1 MKWFNELKVG
11 VKLTLSFV
19 VVLAMMTF
27 LGIFSIVKLA
37 QVNQTSTDMEMNW
50 MPSARAAGDLNTA
63 TSDYRIAEL
72 QHILSV
78 DEADMAKYE
87 KVLAEING
95 GIEKSE
101 ADYAKLISSPEEQK
115 IFDSFVQSWKDYLA
129 ESKKLIALSRENK
142 NDEAKALIRGNSQKE
157 FDETSAELEKLI
169 QLNVEGGKNA
179 SHQGDLL
186 YDNSRTLIIS
196 ILVIAVVLSA
206 GIAAVLTRGILRQLG
221 GEPSYAAEVA
231 TRIAAGDLT
240 AEVSVAHGDTTS
252 LLAAMKAMRDSLVN
266 IVSQVR
272 LGTDNIASASTQ
284 IASGNLD
291 LSSRTEEQASSLEE
305 TASSMEEMTSTV
317 KQNADNARQANTLAA
332 SASETAQK
340 GGAVVHQVVE
350 TMSAINASANKIV
363 DIISVIDGIAFQT
376 NILALNAAVEAARAG
391 EQGRGFAVVAGEV
404 RTLAQRSA
412 AAAKEIKA
420 LIDDSVEKVDIGA
433 RLVNEAGETMN
444 EIVESVKR
452 VTDIMG
458 EITAASQEQTSGI
471 EQINQA
477 ISQMDE
483 VTQQNASLVEEAA
496 AASEAMKDQ
505 ASELLQVVS
514 VFKTAASPQ
523 LPTASVARRPLASGI
538 SRPNGAIS
546 RSTTNKASLPSSLHM
561 KKPRVTSEADW
572 SEF

>member
-1 MKWFNELKVG
+1 MKWFNELRVG
-11 VKLTLSFV
+11 AKLALSFV
-19 VVLAMMTF
+19 VVLVLMAF
-27 LGIFSIVKLA
+27 LGVFSILKLA
-37 QVNQTSTDMEMNW
+37 QVNQTSTDMEVNW
-50 MPSARAAGDLNTA
+50 MPSARAAGNMNTA
-63 TSDYRIAEL
+63 TSDYRVAEL

-87 KVLAEING
+87 KILADINR
-95 GIEKSE
+95 GIEE
-101 ADYAKLISSPEEQK
+101 TEGEYAKLVSSPEERK
-115 IFDSFVQSWKDYLA
+115 IYDSFVQSWKEYLV
-129 ESKKLIALSRENK
+129 ESGKVIALSRQNK
-142 NDEAKALIRGNSQKE
+142 NDEAKALTRGKSQTE
-157 FDETSAELEKLI
+157 FDEASADLSKLI
-169 QLNVEGGKNA
+169 ELNVDGGKNA
-179 SHQGDLL
+179 SHQGDIL
-186 YDNSRTLIIS
+186 YENSRFLIIA
-196 ILVIAVVLSA
+196 ILGIAIALSA
-206 GIAAVLTRGILRQLG
+206 AIATVLTRGILRQLG

-231 TRIAAGDLT
+231 ANIASGDLT
-240 AEVSVAHGDTTS
+240 GEVTVAAGDTTS
-252 LLAAMKAMRDSLVN
+252 LLAAMKAMRNSLVN

-305 TASSMEEMTSTV
+305 TASSMEEMTTTV
-317 KQNADNARQANTLAA
+317 KQNADNARQANMLAA

-340 GGAVVHQVVE
+340 GGTVVNQVVE
-350 TMSAINASANKIV
+350 TMSAINTSANKIV

-420 LIDDSVEKVDIGA
+420 LIDDSVEKVGVGA
-433 RLVNEAGETMN
+433 KLVNDAGVTMN
-444 EIVESVKR
+444 EVVESVRR

-458 EITAASQEQTSGI
+458 EITAASQEQTAGI

-496 AASEAMKDQ
+496 AASEAMKEQ

-514 VFKTAASPQ
+514 VFKVASGSHTVRPVATARPGATQLRNPGTAGSQRAASRLPVPKSSQ
-523 LPTASVARRPLASGI
+523 LSKRPAASSD
-538 SRPNGAIS
+538 
-546 RSTTNKASLPSSLHM
+546 
-561 KKPRVTSEADW
+561 EW

>member
-1 MKWFNELKVG
+1 MKWFNELRVG
-11 VKLTLSFV
+11 TKLTLSFV
-19 VVLAMMTF
+19 VVLVLMIF
-27 LGIFSIVKLA
+27 LGVLSILKLA
-37 QVNQTSTDMEMNW
+37 QVNQTSTDMEVNW
-50 MPSARAAGDLNTA
+50 MPSTRAAGEMNTA

-72 QHILSV
+72 QHILSI
-78 DEADMAKYE
+78 DEADMTKYE
-87 KVLAEING
+87 KLLADINR
-95 GIEKSE
+95 GIEKTE
-101 ADYAKLISSPEEQK
+101 AEYAKLVSSPEEQR
-115 IFDSFVQSWKDYLA
+115 IYDSFVQSWKEYLV
-129 ESKKLIALSRENK
+129 ESGKLIALSRQNK

-157 FDETSAELEKLI
+157 FDEASADLSKLI
-169 QLNVEGGKNA
+169 ELNVDGGKNA
-179 SHQGDLL
+179 SHQGDIL
-186 YDNSRTLIIS
+186 YENSRSWIMA
-196 ILVIAVVLSA
+196 ILGIAIALSA
-206 GIAAVLTRGILRQLG
+206 AIATVLTRGILKQLG

-231 TRIAAGDLT
+231 AKIASGDLT
-240 AEVSVAHGDTTS
+240 AEVTIAPGDTTS
-252 LLAAMKAMRDSLVN
+252 LLAAMKAMRNSLVN

-305 TASSMEEMTSTV
+305 TASSMEEMTTTV

-340 GGAVVHQVVE
+340 GGTVVNQVVE
-350 TMSAINASANKIV
+350 TMSAIHTSANKIV

-420 LIDDSVEKVDIGA
+420 LIDDSVEKVGVGA
-433 RLVNEAGETMN
+433 KLVNDAGVTMN
-444 EIVESVKR
+444 EVVESVRR

-458 EITAASQEQTSGI
+458 EITAASQEQTAGI

-496 AASEAMKDQ
+496 AASEAMKEQ

-514 VFKTAASPQ
+514 VFKVASGSNSVRPV
-523 LPTASVARRPLASGI
+523 PTARP
-538 SRPNGAIS
+538 GA
-546 RSTTNKASLPSSLHM
+546 TQLLNPGTAGP
-561 KKPRVTSEADW
+561 KPVTSRLPVLKSRQLAKQPVAAGDDW